1 MTESQ
6 YKKASKLAYIIMLIQ
21 MLYMEFT
28 FIYAFPIMLASMVY
42 LNLRMMC
49 IGDALVVCGMI
60 IHISH
65 LLSMGSMDV
74 NFAFMEAMITIFSV
88 IASVLAALIISSV
101 NKENLSS
108 IEEKAKNM
116 TLAAERLMLHFEKA
130 NAHID
135 KVGECIRANN
145 FSIENIATSTE
156 STEDAVQQ
164 QAAMCGE
171 ITQSTQMAEEE
182 IRRMLLAAEKTLD
195 VVEEGVTLIH
205 DLKKQ
210 SEIVNEA
217 STVTVQSTGELTK
230 KIAEVENITGVILSI
245 SSQTNLLA
253 LNASIEAARAG
264 EAGRGF
270 AVVADEIR
278 NLSEQTKDSVNKI
291 SEIIRV
297 LNAYAQ
303 DATESVEDTIR
314 SVEKQSEM
322 IDNSQDK
329 FHLISEEV
337 TSLSRL
343 VDRTDAVKAM
353 EEVRKTLA
361 SLNQI
366 AENLKSYAR
375 VEA

>member
-1 MTESQ
+1 M
-6 YKKASKLAYIIMLIQ
+6 
-21 MLYMEFT
+21 
-28 FIYAFPIMLASMVY
+28 
-42 LNLRMMC
+42 
-49 IGDALVVCGMI
+49 
-60 IHISH
+60 
-65 LLSMGSMDV
+65 
-74 NFAFMEAMITIFSV
+74 
-88 IASVLAALIISSV
+88 
-101 NKENLSS
+101 
-108 IEEKAKNM
+108 
-116 TLAAERLMLHFEKA
+116 
-130 NAHID
+130 
-135 KVGECIRANN
+135 
-145 FSIENIATSTE
+145 
-156 STEDAVQQ
+156 
-164 QAAMCGE
+164 
-171 ITQSTQMAEEE
+171 
-182 IRRMLLAAEKTLD
+182 
-195 VVEEGVTLIH
+195 
-205 DLKKQ
+205 
-210 SEIVNEA
+210 
-217 STVTVQSTGELTK
+217 
-230 KIAEVENITGVILSI
+230 
-245 SSQTNLLA
+245 
-253 LNASIEAARAG
+253 
-264 EAGRGF
+264 
-270 AVVADEIR
+270 ADEIR